1 MKACKLMTT
10 AVVAIGGNAILRK
23 GQLPTMENQLE
34 NLRSTCR
41 HIASMVHEG
50 YSVTLS
56 HGNGPQVGDIL
67 LQNEAAKDE
76 IPPMPLDVC
85 VAESQGLVGY
95 LFQQAMTEELE
106 ARGLVCTVPCMLTR
120 VIVDENDGA
129 FSAPSKPIGP
139 YYTAAEARALERTK
153 GWEMREDRARGGWRR
168 VVPSPRPRGIVEA
181 SSISRLVGSGSDL
194 VIAAGG
200 GGIPVVRRDGR
211 LVGVEAVVDKDLASA
226 CLAKGMKVDELIMLT
241 DVDGAYL
248 DHGTPKQRLLGEI
261 TADEAERHL
270 REGHFP
276 PGSMGPKVEAAID
289 FVRSGGRRAYIT
301 RPELLHTALSSK
313 AGTQIRD
320 R

>member
-1 MKACKLMTT
+1 MTT

-34 NLRSTCR
+34 NLRGTCR

-50 YSVTLS
+50 YGVTLS

-67 LQNEAAKDE
+67 LQIEAAKDE

-106 ARGLVCTVPCMLTR
+106 ARGLERTVPCILTR
-120 VIVDENDGA
+120 ALVDESDPA

-139 YYTAAEARALERTK
+139 YYTAAEARTLELTK
-153 GWEMREDRARGGWRR
+153 GWAMREDRARGGWRR
-168 VVPSPRPRGIVEA
+168 VVPSPRPIGIVEA
-181 SSISRLVGSGSDL
+181 VTISRLVGGGTDL

-200 GGIPVVRRDGR
+200 GGIPVVRRGGR

-226 CLAKGMKVDELIMLT
+226 CLAKGMRADLLIMLT

-248 DHGTPKQRLLGEI
+248 DHGTPRERLLREI
-261 TADEAERHL
+261 TTDEAERYL
-270 REGHFP
+270 EEGHFP
-276 PGSMGPKVEAAID
+276 PGSMGPKMEAAID
-289 FVRSGGRRAYIT
+289 FVRSGGDRALIT

>member
-1 MKACKLMTT
+1 MTT

-34 NLRSTCR
+34 NLKDTCR
-41 HIASMVHEG
+41 HIAAMVADGHR
-50 YSVTLS
+50 VTLS

-95 LFQQAMTEELE
+95 LFQQALTEELGKLCCQ
-106 ARGLVCTVPCMLTR
+106 RTVPCMLTR
-120 VIVDENDGA
+120 VIVEEGDDA
-129 FSAPSKPIGP
+129 FSHPSKPIGP
-139 YYTAAEARALERTK
+139 YYTAVEARKLEGAK
-153 GWEMREDRARGGWRR
+153 GWAMREDRARGGWRR
-168 VVPSPRPRGIVEA
+168 VVPSPRPIGIVEA
-181 SSISRLVGSGSDL
+181 ASISRLVSSGNDL

-200 GGIPVVRRDGR
+200 GGIPVVRRGER

-226 CLAKGMKVDELIMLT
+226 CLAKGMGVDLLIMLT

-248 DHGTPKQRLLGEI
+248 HHGSQGERLLSEV
-261 TADEAERHL
+261 TADEAEGYL

-289 FVRSGGRRAYIT
+289 FVRSGGRRAVIT

-313 AGTQIRD
+313 AGTQIQD